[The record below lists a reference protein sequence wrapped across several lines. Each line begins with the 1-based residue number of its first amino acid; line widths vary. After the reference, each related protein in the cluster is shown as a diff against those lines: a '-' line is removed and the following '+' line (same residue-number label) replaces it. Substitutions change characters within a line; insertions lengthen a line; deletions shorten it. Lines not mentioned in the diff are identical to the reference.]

1 MFPIYFFISFFAN
14 LRGGGG
20 GEKNKSII
28 VHFAMFNVLRLP
40 GKAIPC

>member
-14 LRGGGG
+14 LRG